1 MFRRG
6 LGCAWYTGPRRP
18 HAILVIAALNSA
30 QETFSAISYT
40 DIYTNTDEVVVPNF
54 GPAAS
59 SSRTTSEP
67 PLACYVTATCPTGRA
82 APQRRSSRALSSR
95 GSPGG
100 TRPVVTRRHRT
111 RRHRTPLPSA
121 PGPRSSVDRATD
133 F

>member
-18 HAILVIAALNSA
+18 HVVLVIAALNSA

-100 TRPVVTRRHRT
+100 H
-111 RRHRTPLPSA
+111 A
-121 PGPRSSVDRATD
+121 PGGHTPAPHAPAPHAVTLSAGPP
-133 F
+133 